1 MNKLVHYDKERR
13 VPVFKSYGI
22 REGMNN
28 DVVKSIVE
36 DKDGNLWFTT
46 EIGLSCFNKD
56 TEQFR
61 NYDRYDGFLNVEL
74 EESSALRTLSG
85 DLWLGSRQGILTF
98 SPNKLETQNMNYD
111 TRIVDFKISNR
122 DLRSFHEDPVLKES
136 ITFADPILSGWKQ

>member
-1 MNKLVHYDKERR
+1 
-13 VPVFKSYGI
+13 
-22 REGMNN
+22 MNN

-85 DLWLGSRQGILTF
+85 DLWLGSNGRYSHIFT
-98 SPNKLETQNMNYD
+98 
-111 TRIVDFKISNR
+111 
-122 DLRSFHEDPVLKES
+122 
-136 ITFADPILSGWKQ
+136 